1 MRTITN
7 NLPLIFIIVGI
18 TIILIRLFSKSKKGK
33 RTRYRNNSDRYS
45 NNSNY
50 NRNYSNSYNSNQ
62 NKSVRPFGE
71 PLITET
77 TALSKVSNA
86 QYFKRPLMNRSEY
99 KLFRKLE
106 KHLEKFYKGQIV
118 RLFPQVAMGEF
129 LGSEND
135 DAFRLVNA
143 KRVDF
148 VIVDSSGEAVIVIE
162 YQAVER
168 DAIKR
173 EACRK
178 AGIEFLEF
186 KKNHDDLDFERVSRV
201 LNMHLEKKRSR
212 GIKTL
217 NAKNSN

>member
-18 TIILIRLFSKSKKGK
+18 TIILIASFSKSKNKK

-118 RLFPQVAMGEF
+118 RLFSQVAMGEF

-135 DAFRLVNA
+135 EAFRLVNA

-162 YQAVER
+162 YQGQFSVLLLPVKRFSPGLTIYFSEAEGEVIVDMLGTRLPMQEIKP
-168 DAIKR
+168 DA
-173 EACRK
+173 
-178 AGIEFLEF
+178 
-186 KKNHDDLDFERVSRV
+186 
-201 LNMHLEKKRSR
+201 LEKLIRI
-212 GIKTL
+212 IKL
-217 NAKNSN
+217 